1 MAERPGRVA
10 AEHLLRRTG
19 YDRTGDDASDRAL
32 VRTGVGQHEA
42 AMHAGRPRTKL
53 RLQGGGRAH
62 DAFGP
67 VDPQRFDRSSRRSHE
82 DGRAPRINILEHG
95 GGPSHPEAGAMG
107 QQLHPSSAAGSAADG
122 SGWSA
127 DDAARCNAA
136 GDGRDAAR
144 DASRNADGR
153 ASGNAAWSD
162 AGDADAAAGD
172 EPRWSSII
180 GEFRD
185 WGTS

>member
-1 MAERPGRVA
+1 MA
-10 AEHLLRRTG
+10 RRIPK
-19 YDRTGDDASDRAL
+19 L
-32 VRTGVGQHEA
+32 VRWV
-42 AMHAGRPRTKL
+42 
-53 RLQGGGRAH
+53 
-62 DAFGP
+62 
-67 VDPQRFDRSSRRSHE
+67 SSCTT
-82 DGRAPRINILEHG
+82 
-95 GGPSHPEAGAMG
+95 
-107 QQLHPSSAAGSAADG
+107 SSAAGSAADG